1 MRLAAYGGAIASL
14 LARADDL
21 QVSPE
26 DRQALMEVLLDLSEA
41 SWSQATRTALYSTR
55 QRRTTAL
62 ETLGFAHRDA
72 VQIGRSIPFEGPHLF
87 AGQAIKIFDDECA
100 YRKRADETAAR
111 FLQSRKLR
119 TVQSRGFKVPSF
131 RSSQALGKSSYDF
144 KSQSHQSTHSA
155 GSFPYGNF
163 SDDLTAT
170 EPGRLDGVSGF
181 SGRLPPRPDR
191 PPVTE
196 APRVHV
202 RGQGLPVQG
211 PPVWTQP
218 RPAVVYQTGI
228 RGSGLPAGTRDKS
241 FLLPRR
247 LVDSRKQPAAPNLSS
262 GFYTGASSDTRLHN
276 LLGEVL
282 PCPDSAPH
290 ISGGRDRFTGTTR
303 TPVPGKDRQSAGG
316 HESLTGPEVR
326 PSQDM
331 IAASR
336 LHGESS
342 GCPDGLSAPHEA
354 SPDTPPQA
362 LSSQRGPLSR
372 PVPVIEQVRP
382 HLTKWMRR
390 QFLSQGKRLRPPQ
403 PQVTVTTDASLMGWG
418 TTCLDRMASG
428 MWPSLRP
435 LPHINL
441 LEFRAVM
448 LAGRCFQPLLEGK
461 AVLFQTDNI
470 TVVSYINK
478 QGGTHSTQLN
488 QLAAQFW
495 EWCHTAGFT
504 PTAVYLPGQ
513 ENLVADFLSRGR
525 ELLSEWT
532 LHPQVMSRLM
542 QVPLPPSR
550 PLCVEPELPVTALL
564 LPLTGPRRVEGG
576 RLLVPLGR
584 HTGLRLS
591 ADSSHPS
598 DPPQDSGGQGI
609 NIFHSPMV
617 AQEAVVSGASEPS
630 GSSPKVVANPPGR
643 DQATSLPEETQEPD
657 NPAPVCMAI
666 VGKDSRDSGLSDRA
680 ADFIALSL
688 RDSTRESYDSRLG
701 GFFAWCKE
709 LSINPRRAPLNK
721 MADFSF
727 TCLIRA

>member
-1 MRLAAYGGAIASL
+1 MLGYLVKPRIIHPPLRRAYRFQTADYEKFFSPETLSPEFYRVADKKSRGNPFRAKAYKDQDGKWVRVADFARTSMRLAAYDGAIASL

-41 SWSQATRTALYSTR
+41 SWPQATRTALYSTR

-62 ETLGFAHRDA
+62 ETMGFAHRDA
-72 VQIGRSIPFEGPHLF
+72 VQIGRSIPFEGPHLL

-111 FLQSRKLR
+111 FLQSRKPR
-119 TVQSRGFKVPSF
+119 TVQSRGFAATAPRPAARQVTVSLPGPAPGKAGLRAGARSPPPIPVPSF

-144 KSQSHQSTHSA
+144 KSQSHQSIHSA
-155 GSFPYGNF
+155 GSFPYGNL

-170 EPGRLDGVSGF
+170 EPGRLDGISGF

-276 LLGEVL
+276 QLGEVL

-331 IAASR
+331 VAASR

-362 LSSQRGPLSR
+362 LSSQRGPVVTARSGDRASAPPLD
-372 PVPVIEQVRP
+372 QVDEEAV
-382 HLTKWMRR
+382 
-390 QFLSQGKRLRPPQ
+390 LSQGKRLRPPQ
-403 PQVTVTTDASLMGWG
+403 PQVTVTTDAPLMGWG
-418 TTCLDRMASG
+418 ATCLDRMASG

-441 LEFRAVM
+441 LEFER
-448 LAGRCFQPLLEGK
+448 
-461 AVLFQTDNI
+461 
-470 TVVSYINK
+470 
-478 QGGTHSTQLN
+478 
-488 QLAAQFW
+488 
-495 EWCHTAGFT
+495 
-504 PTAVYLPGQ
+504 
-513 ENLVADFLSRGR
+513 
-525 ELLSEWT
+525 
-532 LHPQVMSRLM
+532 
-542 QVPLPPSR
+542 
-550 PLCVEPELPVTALL
+550 
-564 LPLTGPRRVEGG
+564 
-576 RLLVPLGR
+576 
-584 HTGLRLS
+584 
-591 ADSSHPS
+591 
-598 DPPQDSGGQGI
+598 
-609 NIFHSPMV
+609 
-617 AQEAVVSGASEPS
+617 
-630 GSSPKVVANPPGR
+630 
-643 DQATSLPEETQEPD
+643 
-657 NPAPVCMAI
+657 
-666 VGKDSRDSGLSDRA
+666 
-680 ADFIALSL
+680 
-688 RDSTRESYDSRLG
+688 
-701 GFFAWCKE
+701 
-709 LSINPRRAPLNK
+709 
-721 MADFSF
+721 
-727 TCLIRA
+727 